1 MEIKISDYVFDLPED
16 RIAIYPTEPRDHSK
30 LLVCKNGNIS
40 HHSFY
45 QISDLLP
52 QNTHLVL
59 NNTKVIPARLFF
71 KRDTGAI
78 IEVFLLNPVLPS
90 SIISQAMEATE
101 VAVWECVIGNKKKW
115 KNGEIL
121 TSILEIENKAL
132 ALKAEI
138 VDRENN
144 HVKLQWPFGI
154 VFSKLVETFG
164 KIPLPP
170 YLNRSSEVSD
180 LNNYQ
185 TVYSENKGAVAA
197 PTAGLHFTEQ
207 VFETIAAKGIIKSF
221 LTLHVGA
228 GTFMPVKTENVL
240 EHPMHNEQMVFTL
253 DFIQKL
259 VDNLEFV
266 VAVGTTS
273 MRSLESL
280 YWYGV
285 KLIENPKSSFFIEK
299 LFPFQQRKEIATKEA
314 LFAVIS
320 HLEISNL
327 DKIVGH
333 TEIMIFPGYKFQI
346 CKALITNFHQP
357 ASTLIMLVA
366 TFIGEKKWRDIYQEA
381 MENEY
386 RFLSFGDSSLL
397 IP

>member
-1 MEIKISDYVFDLPED
+1 MEIKISDYVYDLPEES
-16 RIAIYPTEPRDHSK
+16 IAKYPIEPRDHSK

-45 QISDLLP
+45 QISDFLP
-52 QNTHLVL
+52 QNSHLVL
-59 NNTKVIPARLFF
+59 NNTKVIPARILF

-90 SIISQAMEATE
+90 LIISQAMEATGS
-101 VAVWECVIGNKKKW
+101 AVWECVIGNKKKW

-121 TSILEIENKAL
+121 SLILDIENEPVT
-132 ALKAEI
+132 LKAEI

-144 HVKLQWPFGI
+144 LVKLYWPFEI
-154 VFSKLVETFG
+154 LFSKLVETFG

-170 YLNRSSEVSD
+170 YLNRGSEDSD
-180 LNNYQ
+180 LDNYQ

-197 PTAGLHFTEQ
+197 PTAGLHFTEK
-207 VFETIAAKGIIKSF
+207 VFETINSKGIIKSF

-259 VDNLEFV
+259 VDNLDFV

-285 KLIENPKSSFFIEK
+285 KLIENPDSNFLIEK
-299 LFPFQQRKEIATKEA
+299 LFPFELRDEIATKDA
-314 LFAVIS
+314 LIAVIS
-320 HLEISNL
+320 HLESSNL

-357 ASTLIMLVA
+357 SSTLILLVA
-366 TFIGEKKWRDIYQEA
+366 AFIGEKKWREIYREA
-381 MENEY
+381 MENKY